1 MYNTIS
7 KNSTDLNKNINMY
20 KRNDNKIKAELNLPL
35 NNNFKSKPSKEG
47 MKNIDTNQKNITMN
61 DINSMLSDTD
71 IRVLQENY
79 SYIFWSVLAIG
90 LLTVTINQI
99 KK

>member
-1 MYNTIS
+1 
-7 KNSTDLNKNINMY
+7 MY
-20 KRNDNKIKAELNLPL
+20 KRNDNKIKTELNIPI
-35 NNNFKSKPSKEG
+35 NKNFISKKGKEG
-47 MKNIDTNQKNITMN
+47 MKNIDIDTDKKIITMN

-71 IRVLQENY
+71 ITVLQENY
-79 SYIFWSVLAIG
+79 SYIFWSILAIG